1 MANFFRRL
9 FRYSSAYANTKF
21 DEKADPRIQIEQAIQ
36 EAQRQHQLLTQ
47 QAAAVL
53 GNRRQLEMKLA
64 RQLDE
69 VERLQ
74 ASARQSLV
82 LADQARAAGDL
93 QKSAQYEQTAQAFA
107 TQLIS
112 TEKSVEDLKV
122 LHDQALQSSEA
133 AKKAVE
139 QNAYQMQQQL
149 AERSK
154 LLTQLEHAKM
164 QEQMSKS
171 LEQMSSIAPQG
182 DTPSLGEVRDKIEK
196 RYAVAMGRQELA
208 SSSVEG
214 RMLEVQRA
222 TINTEAISR
231 LDEIRASIGGAP
243 AAPQLQGGAAP
254 AIEGSSAG
262 TGHRD
267 NRSFVHQAGAS
278 QPVRLGSVV
287 AEAAE
292 AGRGRRRCES

>member
-9 FRYSSAYANTKF
+9 FRYGSAYANTKF

-107 TQLIS
+107 TQLVS
-112 TEKSVEDLKV
+112 TERSVEDLKV

-171 LEQMSSIAPQG
+171 LEQMSSIAPPG

-208 SSSVEG
+208 SGSVEG

-231 LDEIRASIGGAP
+231 LDDIRASMGGAP
-243 AAPQLQGGAAP
+243 AAPQLQGGATP
-254 AIEGSSAG
+254 AIEGTPAAPDTATTGPSFTKQARPGRSGSS
-262 TGHRD
+262 
-267 NRSFVHQAGAS
+267 
-278 QPVRLGSVV
+278 
-287 AEAAE
+287 
-292 AGRGRRRCES
+292 

>member
-9 FRYSSAYANTKF
+9 FRYWSAYANAKF

-107 TQLIS
+107 TQLVS

-171 LEQMSSIAPQG
+171 LEQMSAIAPQG
-182 DTPSLGEVRDKIEK
+182 DTPNLGEVRDKIEK
-196 RYAVAMGRQELA
+196 RYSVAMGRQELA
-208 SSSVEG
+208 SNSVEG

-254 AIEGSSAG
+254 AIEG
-262 TGHRD
+262 TFRRPGHRD
-267 NRSFVHQAGAS
+267 DRSFVHQAGAS
-278 QPVRLGSVV
+278 QPVRFGSVV
-287 AEAAE
+287 AAVAE
-292 AGRGRRRCES
+292 AGRGRQAL

>member
-9 FRYSSAYANTKF
+9 FRYSSAYANAKF

-107 TQLIS
+107 TQLVS

-139 QNAYQMQQQL
+139 QNAHQMQQQL

-171 LEQMSSIAPQG
+171 LEQMSAIAPQG

-208 SSSVEG
+208 SNSVEA

-243 AAPQLQGGAAP
+243 AAPQLQGGATP
-254 AIEGSSAG
+254 AIEGSSAAPDTAT
-262 TGHRD
+262 TGP
-267 NRSFVHQAGAS
+267 SFTKQAPPSQSGSGA
-278 QPVRLGSVV
+278 P
-287 AEAAE
+287 
-292 AGRGRRRCES
+292 